1 MDAQE
6 QLKKLSPFLDPHL
19 FLHLLQRNIGPESQK
34 LQDQIKSRMMG
45 AEEEKAAEKEREA
58 EEKARALLTLLSDKD
73 KVAEMRQNQKF
84 NFETL
89 SKQQYGGITIDD
101 CINLFNYAKVQFDL
115 QKYSKA
121 ENLLFN
127 LKEILIS

>member
-1 MDAQE
+1 M
-6 QLKKLSPFLDPHL
+6 
-19 FLHLLQRNIGPESQK
+19 
-34 LQDQIKSRMMG
+34 
-45 AEEEKAAEKEREA
+45 
-58 EEKARALLTLLSDKD
+58 TLLSDKD

-101 CINLFNYAKVQFDL
+101 CINLFNYAKIQFDL